1 MNRALRRLAL
11 AVAVLPAAVAAGD
24 TPREL
29 IEQGNA
35 HYAAGRYA
43 EALRSYEQAAL
54 GQAHPTPELVHDQ
67 AAARFKLGEIEDARD
82 LWAGL
87 KDVGDAAF
95 GARTHYNLGNCDYAD
110 ALTAVRTQDAQ
121 KALKLLAQAADQYRE
136 SLRLDPAMED
146 ARANLELTQLLKRQ
160 IEEQAQNQPQ
170 SQPSQDQKQ
179 SEQQQQQPASKPAE
193 SQPGEQG
200 QEQQPD
206 QSRATQPSQT
216 QPARPPE
223 SQESRE
229 GEEQREEQQ
238 QGERQPPPETMP
250 AETRPAETRPA
261 EPPAG
266 AEELTG
272 IELTREQAE
281 RLLQM
286 IRDAEKARRERLM
299 QQRAARQTPVER
311 DW

>member
-1 MNRALRRLAL
+1 MSRALRRLVL
-11 AVAVLPAAVAAGD
+11 AVAVLPAAVAAAMAAAD
-24 TPREL
+24 TPRDL

-43 EALRSYEQAAL
+43 EALESYRQAAA
-54 GQAHPTPELVHDQ
+54 GSVRPTPELVHDQ
-67 AAARFKLGEIEDARD
+67 AAARFKLGQIEEARD
-82 LWAGL
+82 LWVGL
-87 KDVGDAAF
+87 KDAGDAAF

-110 ALTAVRTQDAQ
+110 ALAAVRTQDTQ
-121 KALKLLAQAADQYRE
+121 KALELLAQAADQYRDT
-136 SLRLDPAMED
+136 LRLDPALED

-179 SEQQQQQPASKPAE
+179 SDQQQQQPSSQPSE
-193 SQPGEQG
+193 SQPSEQR
-200 QEQQPD
+200 QEQQQN
-206 QSRATQPSQT
+206 QSGTTQPSQT
-216 QPARPPE
+216 QSSQPPE
-223 SQESRE
+223 SQESQE
-229 GEEQREEQQ
+229 GEQQNEKQ
-238 QGERQPPPETMP
+238 QGEQQPPPETMP
-250 AETRPAETRPA
+250 AETQPA

-286 IRDAEKARRERLM
+286 IRDAEKARRERMM